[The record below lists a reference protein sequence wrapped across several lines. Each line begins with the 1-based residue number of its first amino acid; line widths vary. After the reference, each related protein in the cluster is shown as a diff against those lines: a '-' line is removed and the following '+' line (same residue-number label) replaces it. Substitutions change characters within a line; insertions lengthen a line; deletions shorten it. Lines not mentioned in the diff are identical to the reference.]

1 MAGGRSFLQR
11 LLRPFLPLVILA
23 GLGLIYYLGV
33 FSERTGFVREVLDP
47 GLKRITLPVLNAFRG
62 EDVPVDRLELL
73 IPQPA
78 MDSLAAIRDRALEAG
93 VLDEGK
99 DRWDTAQLIWQ
110 GDTIAVRLR
119 LKGGLIDH
127 LRT

>member
-99 DRWDTAQLIWQ
+99 DRWDTA
-110 GDTIAVRLR
+110 
-119 LKGGLIDH
+119 
-127 LRT
+127 

>member
-73 IPQPA
+73 IPGPPWTA
-78 MDSLAAIRDRALEAG
+78 WPPSATVHWRPVCWTKARTAG
-93 VLDEGK
+93 T
-99 DRWDTAQLIWQ
+99 R
-110 GDTIAVRLR
+110 RS
-119 LKGGLIDH
+119 
-127 LRT
+127 